1 MAGRQLPSLPKM
13 RKDAVTRRLCAS
25 VHLDADFAQ
34 DADRRLTGDGLNAMG
49 PTLGV
54 NLVALARHARVAVR
68 RRAALDRRLAWLF
81 VGGSAALCIGLGA
94 LIEGHGSIA
103 MTGVYGP
110 VGALAAAWWLVHR
123 DQVRAWAAA
132 QGVYRTQD
140 RSENLAPA
148 VEPAAEARLH
158 ELKRANVVPYT
169 DSAEHTNPFVGSG
182 DKIKET
188 LWQPIDVSRPA
199 DSPTGGKLTVRPFD
213 AVDLHTYV
221 AREMEGVSG
230 LEGLRARNRL
240 YVLGSNA
247 LHLPDLLP
255 DRTHRPQAQIPR
267 QLVQAGLENPG
278 AGMRTYLCLE
288 RVGEGGRTIVSM
300 YLRARLHRP
309 SLTWEVAAYA
319 IPPLH
324 GRFYQVDSLPVAR
337 AERWWRL
344 VAHATT
350 HVWPELSGAV
360 GRLRARRRHR
370 RATQRDL
377 TRTRREI
384 REHHVVYDYGAFD
397 SLRESIGDW
406 EQAGYSEKTD
416 AQDFLFRLQQG
427 VLVATE
433 RFLQDHN
440 VDTGS
445 FDKAQQIISTQ
456 TYNISG
462 DINGPS
468 NIGNQGQINMAGGQ
482 PQHGQGGGQQGAG
495 PGGGGRPGGGP

>member
-1 MAGRQLPSLPKM
+1 MAGRQLPSLPTM

-25 VHLDADFAQ
+25 VHLDTDFAHE
-34 DADRRLTGDGLNAMG
+34 ADHRLTGDGLNAMG
-49 PTLGV
+49 PPLGV

-68 RRAALDRRLAWLF
+68 SRAALDRRLARLF
-81 VGGSAALCIGLGA
+81 LAGWAALLLGVGA
-94 LIEGHGSIA
+94 LVEGRTTLA
-103 MTGVYGP
+103 AAAVYGP
-110 VGALAAAWWLVHR
+110 VAALAAAWWLVHR
-123 DQVRAWAAA
+123 HEARARTAA
-132 QGVYRTQD
+132 QGVYRTQARAED
-140 RSENLAPA
+140 LAPA
-148 VEPAAEARLH
+148 VEPETEARLH
-158 ELKRANVVPYT
+158 ELKKANVVPYT
-169 DSAEHTNPFVGSG
+169 DSAERTNPFVGSG

-240 YVLGSNA
+240 YVIGSNVI
-247 LHLPDLLP
+247 HLPDLLP
-255 DRTHRPQAQIPR
+255 DRAARPRAQIPR
-267 QLVQAGLENPG
+267 QLVQAGLQNPG

-324 GRFYQVDSLPVAR
+324 GRFHRVDALPVAR
-337 AERWWRL
+337 AERWWSL
-344 VAHATT
+344 VTYATT
-350 HVWPELSGAV
+350 HVWPELRGAAR
-360 GRLRARRRHR
+360 RLRTRRRHR
-370 RATQRDL
+370 REAERAL

-384 REHHVVYDYGAFD
+384 TEHHAVYDYGAFD
-397 SLRESIGDW
+397 SLRERYGDW
-406 EQAGYSEKTD
+406 AQAGYSEKTD

-468 NIGNQGQINMAGGQ
+468 NIGNQGQITVAGGQ
-482 PQHGQGGGQQGAG
+482 QQGPGGGQQGAG
-495 PGGGGRPGGGP
+495 P

>member
-25 VHLDADFAQ
+25 VHLDADFAHE
-34 DADRRLTGDGLNAMG
+34 ADRRLTGDGLNAMG
-49 PTLGV
+49 PALGI
-54 NLVALARHARVAVR
+54 NLVALARHARVAVLH
-68 RRAALDRRLAWLF
+68 RAALDRRLAWLF
-81 VGGSAALCIGLGA
+81 AAGWVTLLVGLVALVK
-94 LIEGHGSIA
+94 GHGPIA
-103 MTGVYGP
+103 MTAVYGP
-110 VGALAAAWWLVHR
+110 VAVLAAAWWLVHH
-123 DQVRAWAAA
+123 DQARARAAA
-132 QGVYRTQD
+132 QGVYRSQD
-140 RSENLAPA
+140 KAENLAPA
-148 VEPAAEARLH
+148 VETEAEARLH
-158 ELKRANVVPYT
+158 DLKRANVIPYT
-169 DSAEHTNPFVGSG
+169 DSAERTNPFVGSG

-230 LEGLRARNRL
+230 LDGLRARNRL
-240 YVLGSNA
+240 YVIGSNA

-255 DRTHRPQAQIPR
+255 DRTRRPVAQIPR
-267 QLVQAGLENPG
+267 QLVQAGLQSPG

-324 GRFYQVDSLPVAR
+324 GRFHRVDHLPVAR
-337 AERWWRL
+337 AESWWSL
-344 VAHATT
+344 VSYATT
-350 HVWPELSGAV
+350 HVWPELRGASR
-360 GRLRARRRHR
+360 RLRARRRYR
-370 RATQRDL
+370 RETERAL

-384 REHHVVYDYGAFD
+384 KERHLVYDYGAFD
-397 SLRESIGDW
+397 SLRESLGDW

-468 NIGNQGQINMAGGQ
+468 NIGNQGQITMAGGQ
-482 PQHGQGGGQQGAG
+482 PQHGQGGGGHPGAG
-495 PGGGGRPGGGP
+495 QGGGP

>member
-1 MAGRQLPSLPKM
+1 MATRQLPSLPKM

-25 VHLDADFAQ
+25 VHLDDGFAH
-34 DADRRLTGDGLNAMG
+34 DADHRLTADGLTAMG

-68 RRAALDRRLAWLF
+68 HRAALDRGLARLF
-81 VGGSAALCIGLGA
+81 VAGWAALLLGLGA
-94 LIEGHGSIA
+94 LVGGHGSIA
-103 MTGVYGP
+103 TAGVYGP
-110 VGALAAAWWLVHR
+110 VAVLAAAWWLVHR
-123 DQVRAWAAA
+123 DQTRARAAA
-132 QGVYRTQD
+132 QGVYRTQEKA
-140 RSENLAPA
+140 ENLAPA
-148 VEPAAEARLH
+148 VEPATEARLH

-169 DSAEHTNPFVGSG
+169 DSAERTNPFVGSG

-199 DSPTGGKLTVRPFD
+199 ASPTGGRLTVRPFD

-255 DRTHRPQAQIPR
+255 DRTLRPRAQIPR
-267 QLVQAGLENPG
+267 QLVQAGLQNPG

-309 SLTWEVAAYA
+309 TLTWEVAAYA

-324 GRFYQVDSLPVAR
+324 GRFHRVDRLPVAR
-337 AERWWRL
+337 AERWWDL
-344 VAHATT
+344 VAYTT
-350 HVWPELSGAV
+350 RHVWPELSGAV
-360 GRLRARRRHR
+360 GRLRARRRFR
-370 RATQRDL
+370 RAAEREL
-377 TRTRREI
+377 TRNRREI
-384 REHHVVYDYGAFD
+384 RDHHAVYDYGAVD

-433 RFLQDHN
+433 RFLQDHH

-468 NIGNQGQINMAGGQ
+468 NIGNQGQINVAGGQ
-482 PQHGQGGGQQGAG
+482 PQQT
-495 PGGGGRPGGGP
+495 PGGGP

>member
-1 MAGRQLPSLPKM
+1 MAARQLPALPQM

-25 VHLDADFAQ
+25 VHLDTDFAHE
-34 DADRRLTGDGLNAMG
+34 ADHRLTGDGLNAMG
-49 PTLGV
+49 PPLGV

-68 RRAALDRRLAWLF
+68 SRAALDRRLARLLLAGW
-81 VGGSAALCIGLGA
+81 AALLFGVGA
-94 LIEGHGSIA
+94 LVKGYGSLA
-103 MTGVYGP
+103 ATAVYGP
-110 VGALAAAWWLVHR
+110 LAVLAAAWWLVHR
-123 DQVRAWAAA
+123 HEARAWAAA
-132 QGVYRTQD
+132 QGVYRTLTRAED
-140 RSENLAPA
+140 LAPA
-148 VEPAAEARLH
+148 VEPEAEDRLR
-158 ELKRANVVPYT
+158 ELRKANVVPYT
-169 DSAEHTNPFVGSG
+169 DSAERTNPFVGSG

-240 YVLGSNA
+240 YVIGSNV

-255 DRTHRPQAQIPR
+255 DRAGRPRAQIPR
-267 QLVQAGLENPG
+267 QLVQAGLQNPG

-324 GRFYQVDSLPVAR
+324 GRFHRVDALPVAR
-337 AERWWRL
+337 AERWWNL
-344 VAHATT
+344 LTYATT

-360 GRLRARRRHR
+360 RRLRTRRRHR
-370 RATQRDL
+370 READRAL
-377 TRTRREI
+377 ARTRREI
-384 REHHVVYDYGAFD
+384 REHHAVYDYGASD
-397 SLRESIGDW
+397 SLRERYGDW
-406 EQAGYSEKTD
+406 SQAGYSEKTD

-468 NIGNQGQINMAGGQ
+468 NIGNQGQITMAGGQ
-482 PQHGQGGGQQGAG
+482 QQGQGGGQQGTG
-495 PGGGGRPGGGP
+495 P